1 MPSAL
6 KKICREIIEPK
17 PMRFR
22 PGHSSADQI
31 FILLAPPTG
40 KRPRG
45 RPRASWHGYI
55 SDLLGPV
62 LVWSQK
68 NHLKLLA
75 WLYHGYIQ
83 LAWLYLR
90 LAWSRLG
97 VEPMK
102 LSEYAKNREVFRAL
116 LAGMLLL
123 RVCPEGK

>member
-45 RPRASWHGYI
+45 RPRTRWLDHI
-55 SDLLGPV
+55 SD
-62 LVWSQK
+62 
-68 NHLKLLA
+68 
-75 WLYHGYIQ
+75 
-83 LAWLYLR
+83 

-97 VEPMK
+97 VEPEEP
-102 LSEYAKNREVFRAL
+102 SEIASMVISWLYP
-116 LAGMLLL
+116 AGMVISPTCLVPSWCGANETI
-123 RVCPEGK
+123 RIC